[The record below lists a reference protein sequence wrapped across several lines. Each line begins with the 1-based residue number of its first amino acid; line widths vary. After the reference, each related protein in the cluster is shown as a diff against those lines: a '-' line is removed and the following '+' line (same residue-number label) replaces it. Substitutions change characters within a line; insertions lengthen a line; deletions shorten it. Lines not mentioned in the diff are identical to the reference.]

1 MNYVKVDLYLS
12 VENKPY
18 VFQDSFQDKRA
29 AYDEAEALILVNKR
43 NRVLL
48 VGGTGHEYLYRGCP
62 QLKR

>member
-29 AYDEAEALILVNKR
+29 AYDEAETLVLVDKR

-48 VGGTGHEYLYRGCP
+48 VGGSWHEYLYRGCP